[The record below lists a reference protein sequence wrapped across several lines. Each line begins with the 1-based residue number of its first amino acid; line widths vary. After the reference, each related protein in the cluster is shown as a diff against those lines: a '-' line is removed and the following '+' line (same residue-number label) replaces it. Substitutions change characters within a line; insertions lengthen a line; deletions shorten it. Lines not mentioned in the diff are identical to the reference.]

1 MVMELQNTDSVNPE
15 LAPRTDNTG
24 ADIAENTLMQT
35 AETSKKDQYT
45 DNGTRGNYRTIY
57 SDARSIAVKI
67 LTRVERTDSYLD
79 KLIDF
84 EIRNSE
90 FLNDYD
96 KSLLNEICHGV
107 IRWMRRLDWFL
118 NGFYRGN
125 WEKCTTEIKN
135 TLRVALYQIL
145 FLSKI
150 PDYAAVHEA
159 VEFVKK
165 ISTQRHAD
173 IVNGLL
179 RAIIRAKNE
188 LVYPT
193 REINEIKYLGIMQSH
208 PNWMVKRWIERFGFD
223 EAEKFAE
230 ANNKRPVLTIR
241 VNTLKTSRD
250 ELLKILD
257 EKKIVYRNCR
267 YLKDF
272 FTVRV
277 MSRIYMDDAFK
288 NGLFAVQDE
297 SAGLPSVLL
306 DPREGECI
314 LDMCASPGGKSTH
327 ISQLTNNKAVIYAVD
342 KHEARIKLMKE
353 NALRL
358 GCSNIEF
365 VADDSTEFKSEILK
379 DKKFDKILLDAP
391 CSGLGVI
398 SKKPEI
404 RWKREPEDIIQLS
417 EYQKVLLEN
426 ASRHLADGGVIVYS
440 TCSTEPEENQE
451 VVKWFLERHPEYK
464 LDNASAYIPE
474 ALVNNEGFVET
485 FPHRHG
491 LDGSFAARLI
501 KVK

>member
-1 MVMELQNTDSVNPE
+1 
-15 LAPRTDNTG
+15 
-24 ADIAENTLMQT
+24 
-35 AETSKKDQYT
+35 
-45 DNGTRGNYRTIY
+45 
-57 SDARSIAVKI
+57 
-67 LTRVERTDSYLD
+67 
-79 KLIDF
+79 
-84 EIRNSE
+84 
-90 FLNDYD
+90 
-96 KSLLNEICHGV
+96 
-107 IRWMRRLDWFL
+107 
-118 NGFYRGN
+118 
-125 WEKCTTEIKN
+125 
-135 TLRVALYQIL
+135 
-145 FLSKI
+145 
-150 PDYAAVHEA
+150 
-159 VEFVKK
+159 
-165 ISTQRHAD
+165 
-173 IVNGLL
+173 
-179 RAIIRAKNE
+179 
-188 LVYPT
+188 
-193 REINEIKYLGIMQSH
+193 LGIMQSH

-257 EKKIVYRNCR
+257 DKKIVYRNCR

-288 NGLFAVQDE
+288 NGFFAVQDE

-314 LDMCASPGGKSTH
+314 LDMCAAPGGKTTH
-327 ISQLTNNKAVIYAVD
+327 ISQLTGSKAVIYAVD

-353 NALRL
+353 NAQRL

-365 VADDSTEFKSEILK
+365 VIDDSKEFKSEILR

-404 RWKREPEDIIQLS
+404 RWKREPEDIIRLS

-426 ASRHLADGGVIVYS
+426 ASRHLVDGGVIVYS

-464 LDNASAYIPE
+464 LDNASSYIPE
-474 ALVNNEGFVET
+474 PLVNNEGFVET